1 MAFAWS
7 CLRAAQTLAVLGLL
21 ALDVHADRLLPVS
34 YLPEGISSP
43 CATALSAD
51 IACPRHIATLQ
62 SGLYYPQTSLRDLC
76 TTDCAAAL
84 SSYHSQVVANCA
96 SDTWLGPGDE
106 EQPVAMIS
114 ETIRYHYNFTC
125 LTDNGRF
132 CNNVAAAFAAA
143 ANSKPGGDSYD
154 LPAGGDFGEH
164 DTSNRCDACLL
175 KNLAFQAGSPYYDG
189 PKLRSMSLYESRTS
203 SCGIATA
210 PLTTTP
216 NTLLPSVTGATPPAP
231 TCAGTTY
238 TIKAGDDCHSIS
250 LAQGVGTA
258 WLLNDNHLLTECA
271 DFPMEGELCLVN
283 KCTVHTLKES
293 DTCSSLTK
301 QYGMSE
307 AQLRAWNPVI
317 DAGCYNLKQMEGD
330 QLCVDKP
337 GDAPYVTPGPTVIAP
352 SIPTTAAP
360 VPTNIAGQTNRY
372 CGRFYEAKLG
382 DYCNLITMRFHIS
395 LADFI
400 FLNPAVNENCTNLYA
415 DESYCVQPVGQT
427 GGYIPCAHHDG
438 RPRGGCRDDAGRQHL
453 DGPGAHQHAA
463 PLANDTRDGC
473 AYYLLGDDWQQDI
486 SGTNF
491 PSNCHFAAQV
501 LGVNLVDLQVWN
513 PSLGDS
519 TGSDCRLESGRRYCG
534 RYQDA
539 IGEPKAPPPPPG
551 LGSFD
556 PREGMVKN
564 CNYTVAVMAP
574 DAPSCARILEDYH
587 LTIAQFYEMNP
598 SVGADCSGLWA
609 GYSYCV
615 RAPGIEPSRPG
626 TSEVPSSTTSAPTTS
641 SAPTPPAQTQDGQT
655 ADCNKWHVVKDGD
668 DCGVL
673 EKQYSLTHAQLLAWN
688 PAISEDCVNGFWGG
702 YAYCVGVSSSGSSST
717 VTSKPPAETNGP
729 VAAPEP
735 NQAGNAV
742 ASCNQYGQAQDGDWC
757 TAFADRHKVPYDK
770 FYAWNTV
777 LGANGQNCG
786 GSFWGKY
793 WYCIGVV

>member
-1 MAFAWS
+1 MALAWS
-7 CLRAAQTLAVLGLL
+7 CLRAAAQTLSVLSLL

-43 CATALSAD
+43 CAAALSSD
-51 IACPRHIATLQ
+51 IACPRHVATLQ
-62 SGLYYPQTSLRDLC
+62 SGLYYPQAILQDIC

-84 SSYHSQVVANCA
+84 SSYHGNVVASCA

-143 ANSKPGGDSYD
+143 ANSKPGDDPYK

-164 DTSNRCDACLL
+164 DTSNKCDACLL
-175 KNLAFQAGSPYYDG
+175 KNLAFKAGSPYYDG
-189 PKLRSMSLYESRTS
+189 PKLRSMSLYESKTS

-216 NTLLPSVTGATPPAP
+216 NTLLPSVTGAPPPSP
-231 TCAGTTY
+231 TCAGTSY
-238 TIKAGDDCHSIS
+238 SIKAGDDCHSIS

-271 DFPMEGELCLVN
+271 DFPTEGDLCLVN
-283 KCTVHTLKES
+283 KCTVHTLRES

-307 AQLRAWNPVI
+307 SQLRAWNPVI

-330 QLCVDKP
+330 QLCIDKP
-337 GDAPYVTPGPTVIAP
+337 GGVPYVTPGPTVIAP

-360 VPTNIAGQTNRY
+360 VPTNIAGQTNNY

-382 DYCNLITMRFHIS
+382 DYCNLITMRFSIS
-395 LADFI
+395 LDDFI

-415 DESYCVQPVGQT
+415 EESYCVQPVGQINT
-427 GGYIPCAHHDG
+427 YSGK
-438 RPRGGCRDDAGRQHL
+438 
-453 DGPGAHQHAA
+453 PGATSHVLTMTAGPVEDAA
-463 PLANDTRDGC
+463 TTLADNTWTAPAPTSTPLPLANDTRDGC

-486 SGTNF
+486 SGTSF
-491 PSNCHFAAQV
+491 TSNCQFAAQV
-501 LGVNLVDLQVWN
+501 LGVELVDLQVWN
-513 PSLGDS
+513 P
-519 TGSDCRLESGRRYCG
+519 R
-534 RYQDA
+534 
-539 IGEPKAPPPPPG
+539 
-551 LGSFD
+551 
-556 PREGMVKN
+556 MVEN
-564 CNYTVAVMAP
+564 CNFTVVVFPSGAP
-574 DAPSCARILEDYH
+574 TCTDILENYH
-587 LTIAQFYEMNP
+587 LTIAQFYKMNP

-609 GYSYCV
+609 GYKYCV
-615 RAPGIEPSRPG
+615 RAPGIEPSQPA
-626 TSEVPSSTTSAPTTS
+626 TSGVPSSTTSVPTTS
-641 SAPTPPAQTQDGQT
+641 TAPTAPAQTLDGQPKN
-655 ADCNKWHVVKDGD
+655 CNKWHVVKADD
-668 DCGVL
+668 YDCGVL
-673 EKQYSLTHAQLLAWN
+673 ERKYGLTHAQLLAWN
-688 PAISEDCVNGFWGG
+688 PAISQDCVNGFWGG
-702 YAYCVGVSSSGSSST
+702 YAYCVGVSTPVSASST
-717 VTSKPPAETNGP
+717 VITTSKPPVVTNGP

-742 ASCNQYGQAQDGDWC
+742 ASCNKYGQAPAGDWC
-757 TAFADRHKVPYDK
+757 TAFADRYSIPYEQ

-777 LGANGQNCG
+777 LGTSGENCG
-786 GSFWGKY
+786 GSFWGTY
-793 WYCIGVV
+793 WYCIGVAT